1 MKLTKLQ
8 SWILLVVPVLIFTG
22 IVNIALP
29 DLGWAKLVI
38 TLPICFVWGLVCAA
52 LRVSVR

>member
-8 SWILLVVPVLIFTG
+8 SWLLLIVPILIFAG
-22 IVNIALP
+22 IVNVALP

-38 TLPICFVWGLVCAA
+38 TLPICFVWGLVLAA
-52 LRVSVR
+52 LGISVR